1 MPPPARA
8 DPRPAVRPGAAAVR
22 RRDQE
27 VTIHRPVGTA
37 ARVKVTGGASGI
49 SFDDQSYKAVGG
61 EATWKT
67 SDFEQATDRYDIA
80 FAKGVR
86 DLVVDT

>member
-1 MPPPARA
+1 
-8 DPRPAVRPGAAAVR
+8 
-22 RRDQE
+22 
-27 VTIHRPVGTA
+27 
-37 ARVKVTGGASGI
+37 
-49 SFDDQSYKAVGG
+49 VGG

-86 DLVVDT
+86 DLVVGSGIVLEDRGTHALKGLDEPWHLFAAG